1 VSEDQSGAVTFNWA
15 GADPGGEIDR
25 WTATFTESPQPR
37 DAYSCGRVGDV
48 AADFAAQNNTLQ
60 LRLQDGASGQ
70 LALEFQRRS

>member
-1 VSEDQSGAVTFNWA
+1 MSYT
-15 GADPGGEIDR
+15 
-25 WTATFTESPQPR
+25 
-37 DAYSCGRVGDV
+37 CGRVGDV